1 MPAGQLLSPEARAAF
16 ALRGLDGQIKR
27 VVDTFD
33 GRATEEE
40 RAYSFLR
47 FSVLTSVTV
56 IAVIII
62 GEVFF
67 P

>member
-1 MPAGQLLSPEARAAF
+1 M
-16 ALRGLDGQIKR
+16 
-27 VVDTFD
+27 VDTFD

-40 RAYSFLR
+40 RAYSFVR
-47 FSVLTSVTV
+47 FTVLTSVTV

-62 GEVFF
+62 GEAFF